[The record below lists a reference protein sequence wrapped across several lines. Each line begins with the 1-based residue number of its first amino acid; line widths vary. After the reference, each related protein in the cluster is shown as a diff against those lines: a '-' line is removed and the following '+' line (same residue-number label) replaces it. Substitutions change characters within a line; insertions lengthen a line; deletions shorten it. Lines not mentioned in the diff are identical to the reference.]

1 MQIIP
6 GAIARSAMFFPIA
19 CATLLASPDWVLSG
33 GLNAQVR
40 AESTCPDYVVLP
52 SGSAFNIARLI
63 ADAGS
68 PQAALDKARSA
79 VEQVSSNGG
88 CPRSVRRAV
97 CDETIAVA
105 KKAIVALEA
114 CVRPSGSSGS
124 SGSVEKDSPTASK

>member
-6 GAIARSAMFFPIA
+6 AAIARVATFFPLA
-19 CATLLASPDWVLSG
+19 CAMLLA
-33 GLNAQVR
+33 AQVR

-97 CDETIAVA
+97 CEETMAVA

-114 CVRPSGSSGS
+114 CVRPSGSSGA
-124 SGSVEKDSPTASK
+124 VETDSPTASK